1 MGGDVGGC
9 DEAARAAG
17 GCQGGARCAARR
29 GPRIYY
35 EPMTWSRVRWWH
47 GALVALLLLVLIGAS
62 LSWAI
67 VRLYGPRFT
76 RDRVEALLGEALGQP
91 VRVGAVALRPW
102 LLRLSLADVS
112 TTADRSAPAP
122 IGFRVRALDVILG
135 IDSVWRRELVVS
147 IALDDADVDAAVRP
161 SGGGELHLFPLPESF
176 AVGPLHLKIGAIR
189 VTRTHVALRIADP
202 ALAID
207 VRGADVKA
215 RPHAGDLDVTLSA
228 EWFAL

>member
-62 LSWAI
+62 VSWAI

-76 RDRVEALLGEALGQP
+76 RDRVEAALGEALGQP

-102 LLRLSLADVS
+102 LLRVSLADLS
-112 TTADRSAPAP
+112 TTADPSAPTS
-122 IGFRVRALDVILG
+122 ISFQVRSLDVILR
-135 IDSVWRRELVVS
+135 IESLWRRELVVS
-147 IALDDADVDAAVRP
+147 VALDDADVDTTVRLG
-161 SGGGELHLFPLPESF
+161 GGGEFRPFPLPESI
-176 AVGPLHLKIGAIR
+176 ALGPLHVKIGTIR
-189 VTRTHVALRIADP
+189 LT
-202 ALAID
+202 
-207 VRGADVKA
+207 
-215 RPHAGDLDVTLSA
+215 
-228 EWFAL
+228 